1 MIRLWQHNNE
11 RDTMKLSLYA
21 TVGGNVTTRNDLAV
35 MLELVAAELRSS
47 VEAFDQLESEDGL
60 TVDSGLLEDVTG
72 ETVGNWVIR

>member
-60 TVDSGLLEDVTG
+60 TIDSGLLEDVS
-72 ETVGNWVIR
+72 ENTVGNWVIR

>member
-1 MIRLWQHNNE
+1 
-11 RDTMKLSLYA
+11 MKLSLYA

-60 TVDSGLLEDVTG
+60 TVDAGLLEDVTG

>member
-1 MIRLWQHNNE
+1 
-11 RDTMKLSLYA
+11 MKLSLYA

-47 VEAFDQLESEDGL
+47 DDLFGRLESEDGL
-60 TVDSGLLEDVTG
+60 TIDAGLLEDVTG

>member
-1 MIRLWQHNNE
+1 
-11 RDTMKLSLYA
+11 MKLSLYA

-47 VEAFDQLESEDGL
+47 VEAFDQLESEGGL
-60 TVDSGLLEDVTG
+60 TIDSGLLEDVTG

>member
-1 MIRLWQHNNE
+1 
-11 RDTMKLSLYA
+11 MKLSLYA

-35 MLELVAAELRSS
+35 MLELVAGELRSS

-60 TVDSGLLEDVTG
+60 TIDSGLLEDVTG

>member
-1 MIRLWQHNNE
+1 
-11 RDTMKLSLYA
+11 MKLSLYA

-60 TVDSGLLEDVTG
+60 TIDSGLLEDVS
-72 ETVGNWVIR
+72 ENTVGNWVIR

>member
-1 MIRLWQHNNE
+1 MIRLCQHNNE

-35 MLELVAAELRSS
+35 MLELVAGELRRS

-60 TVDSGLLEDVTG
+60 TIDSGLLEDVTG

>member
-1 MIRLWQHNNE
+1 MIRLCQHNNE
-11 RDTMKLSLYA
+11 RNTMKLSLYA

-35 MLELVAAELRSS
+35 MLELVAGELRSS

-60 TVDSGLLEDVTG
+60 TIDSGLLEDVTG

>member
-60 TVDSGLLEDVTG
+60 TIDAGLLEDVTG

>member
-1 MIRLWQHNNE
+1 
-11 RDTMKLSLYA
+11 MKLSLYA

-35 MLELVAAELRSS
+35 MLELVAGELRRS

-60 TVDSGLLEDVTG
+60 TIDSGLLEDVTG